1 MREVRATEAKAR
13 LSELLRSVEFGESIS
28 ITRNGTPVAKLVP
41 AHTGDAAARAAA
53 VARFRRRRAGMK
65 RLKMSV
71 DEILADRHEGHRM

>member
-1 MREVRATEAKAR
+1 MREVKATVAKAR
-13 LSELLRSVEFGESIS
+13 LSELLRSVEFGESIT

-41 AHTGDAAARAAA
+41 AHTGDAEARAAA

-71 DEILADRHEGHRM
+71 DEIVADRREGHRM

>member
-13 LSELLRSVEFGESIS
+13 LSELLRSVEFGESIT

-41 AHTGDAAARAAA
+41 AHTGDVAARAAA

-71 DEILADRHEGHRM
+71 EEIVADRRAGHRM